1 MSTDSGNPK
10 KRMISFRL
18 PGDVIDV
25 WREVARQVKA
35 DTGLSIGDLTALVL
49 QQAARDLR
57 AGRLVV
63 RKQTKAY
70 LQWSSSN
77 NDTVAQPRRS
87 DHARETR
94 GGVPPG

>member
-1 MSTDSGNPK
+1 MSTGNGNPK

-18 PGDVIDV
+18 PGDVIDD
-25 WREVARQVKA
+25 WREAARQVQA
-35 DTGLSIGDLTALVL
+35 ETGLRIGDLTALVL

-57 AGRLVV
+57 ARRLVV
-63 RKQTKAY
+63 RRQTGAY

-77 NDTVAQPRRS
+77 NDTVAQPRRR
-87 DHARETR
+87 DHARRTG